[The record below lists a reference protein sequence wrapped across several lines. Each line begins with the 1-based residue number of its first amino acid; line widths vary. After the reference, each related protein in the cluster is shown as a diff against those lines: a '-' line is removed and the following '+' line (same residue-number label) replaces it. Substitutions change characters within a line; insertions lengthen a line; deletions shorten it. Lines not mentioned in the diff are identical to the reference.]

1 MWRTSSGQRKA
12 RIILCHKGV
21 AIDGQGYEGGSLF
34 PNSHYANSKHSEQTE
49 LRDLNVEAMKHTAR
63 QNGLVV
69 AGVST
74 DSSRQL
80 PPMERPGVQEM
91 LSAVREGRVGAVMMP
106 SLRHLGRELDAILPV
121 LAEFQKQKV
130 HVHAKDASAL
140 SLPLFP
146 KPPSK
151 GKGGDAR

>member
-1 MWRTSSGQRKA
+1 MDKDIKVAVYFRTATTPIEQKVW
-12 RIILCHKGV
+12 L
-21 AIDGQGYEGGSLF
+21 
-34 PNSHYANSKHSEQTE
+34 YASSKHSEQTE

-80 PPMERPGVQEM
+80 PSMERPGVQEM

-106 SLRHLGRELDAILPV
+106 SILAGISMRSSLCWPNFKSRRYTFTPKTPLR
-121 LAEFQKQKV
+121 
-130 HVHAKDASAL
+130 
-140 SLPLFP
+140 FP
-146 KPPSK
+146 FRCLQNRPQG
-151 GKGGDAR
+151 GKGATHGEFSVFRPPHVAVQP

>member
-1 MWRTSSGQRKA
+1 MDKDMKVAVYFRTATVPIEQKVW
-12 RIILCHKGV
+12 L
-21 AIDGQGYEGGSLF
+21 
-34 PNSHYANSKHSEQTE
+34 YASSKHSEQTE

-69 AGVST
+69 ARVST

-91 LSAVREGRVGAVMMP
+91 LSAVHEGRVGAVMMP
-106 SLRHLGRELDAILPV
+106 SLRHLGRELDALLPV
-121 LAEFQKQKV
+121 LSEFQKQKV

>member
-1 MWRTSSGQRKA
+1 MDKKNMKVAVYFRTATTPIEQKVW
-12 RIILCHKGV
+12 L
-21 AIDGQGYEGGSLF
+21 
-34 PNSHYANSKHSEQTE
+34 YASSKHSEQTE
-49 LRDLNVEAMKHTAR
+49 LRDLNVEAMRHTAQ

-91 LSAVREGRVGAVMMP
+91 LAAVHEGRVGAVMMP
-106 SLRHLGRELDAILPV
+106 SLRHLSRELGAILPV
-121 LAEFQKQKV
+121 LAEFLKQKV

>member
-1 MWRTSSGQRKA
+1 MDKNMKVAVYFRTATTPIEQKVW
-12 RIILCHKGV
+12 L
-21 AIDGQGYEGGSLF
+21 
-34 PNSHYANSKHSEQTE
+34 YASSKHSEQTE

-69 AGVST
+69 AGGST
-74 DSSRQL
+74 DTSRQL

-91 LSAVREGRVGAVMMP
+91 LAAVREGRVGAVMMS
-106 SLRHLGRELDAILPV
+106 SLHHLGRDFDEVLPV

-130 HVHAKDASAL
+130 HIHAKDASAL

-146 KPPSK
+146 KPPSRR
-151 GKGGDAR
+151 KGGDAR

>member
-1 MWRTSSGQRKA
+1 MDKDMKVAVYFRTATTPIEQKVW
-12 RIILCHKGV
+12 L
-21 AIDGQGYEGGSLF
+21 
-34 PNSHYANSKHSEQTE
+34 YASSKHSEQTE
-49 LRDLNVEAMKHTAR
+49 LRDLNVEAMKNTAR

-74 DSSRQL
+74 DTSRQL
-80 PPMERPGVQEM
+80 SPMERPGVQEM
-91 LSAVREGRVGAVMMP
+91 LAAVREGRVGAVMMP
-106 SLRHLGRELDAILPV
+106 SIRHLSRELGAILPV
-121 LAEFQKQKV
+121 LAEFLKQKV

>member
-1 MWRTSSGQRKA
+1 MDKKNMKVAVYFRTATTPIEQKVW
-12 RIILCHKGV
+12 L
-21 AIDGQGYEGGSLF
+21 
-34 PNSHYANSKHSEQTE
+34 YASSKHLGQTE

-69 AGVST
+69 AGIST

-80 PPMERPGVQEM
+80 PPMERPGVQKM
-91 LSAVREGRVGAVMMP
+91 LAAVREGRVGAVMMP
-106 SLRHLGRELDAILPV
+106 SLHHLGRDFDEVLPV

-130 HVHAKDASAL
+130 HIHAKDASAL

-146 KPPSK
+146 KPPSRR
-151 GKGGDAR
+151 KGGDAR

>member
-1 MWRTSSGQRKA
+1 MDKKNMKVAVYFRTATTPIEQKVW
-12 RIILCHKGV
+12 L
-21 AIDGQGYEGGSLF
+21 
-34 PNSHYANSKHSEQTE
+34 YASSKHSEQTE

-91 LSAVREGRVGAVMMP
+91 LAAVREGRAGAVMMP
-106 SLRHLGRELDAILPV
+106 SLHHLGRDFDEVLPV

-130 HVHAKDASAL
+130 HIHAKDASAL
-140 SLPLFP
+140 SLPLSP
-146 KPPSK
+146 KPSTRR
-151 GKGGDAR
+151 KGGDAR

>member
-1 MWRTSSGQRKA
+1 MDKKNMKVAVYFRTATVPIEQKVWLYASSK
-12 RIILCHKGV
+12 
-21 AIDGQGYEGGSLF
+21 S
-34 PNSHYANSKHSEQTE
+34 SEQTE
-49 LRDLNVEAMKHTAR
+49 WRDLSVEAMKHTAQ

-91 LSAVREGRVGAVMMP
+91 LAAVREGRVGAVMMP

-130 HVHAKDASAL
+130 HIHAKDASAL
-140 SLPLFP
+140 SLTLSP
-146 KPPSK
+146 KPSARR
-151 GKGGDAR
+151 KGGDAR

>member
-1 MWRTSSGQRKA
+1 MDKKNMKVAVYFRTATVPIEQKVWLYASSK
-12 RIILCHKGV
+12 
-21 AIDGQGYEGGSLF
+21 S
-34 PNSHYANSKHSEQTE
+34 SEQTE
-49 LRDLNVEAMKHTAR
+49 WRDLSVEAMKHTAR
-63 QNGLVV
+63 QKGLVV

-91 LSAVREGRVGAVMMP
+91 LAAVREGQVGAVMMP

-130 HVHAKDASAL
+130 HIHAKDASAL

>member
-1 MWRTSSGQRKA
+1 MDKKNMKVAVYFRTATVPIEQKVW
-12 RIILCHKGV
+12 L
-21 AIDGQGYEGGSLF
+21 
-34 PNSHYANSKHSEQTE
+34 YASSKHSEQTE
-49 LRDLNVEAMKHTAR
+49 LRDLSVEAMKHTAQ

-91 LSAVREGRVGAVMMP
+91 MAAVHEGRVGAVMMP
-106 SLRHLGRELDAILPV
+106 SLRHLSRELGAILPV

-130 HVHAKDASAL
+130 HIHAKDASAF
-140 SLPLFP
+140 SLPLSP
-146 KPPSK
+146 KPPSRE
-151 GKGGDAR
+151 KGGDAQ

>member
-1 MWRTSSGQRKA
+1 MDKNMKVAVYFRTATTPIEQKVW
-12 RIILCHKGV
+12 L
-21 AIDGQGYEGGSLF
+21 
-34 PNSHYANSKHSEQTE
+34 YASSKHSEQTE
-49 LRDLNVEAMKHTAR
+49 LRDLNVEAMKHTAQ

-74 DSSRQL
+74 DTSRQL

-91 LSAVREGRVGAVMMP
+91 LSAVREGKAGAVMMP
-106 SLRHLGRELDAILPV
+106 SLHLGRDFDAILPV

-130 HVHAKDASAL
+130 HIHAKDASAL

-146 KPPSK
+146 KPPSRR
-151 GKGGDAR
+151 KGGDAR

>member
-1 MWRTSSGQRKA
+1 MDKKNMRVAVYFRTATTPIEQKVWLYASSK
-12 RIILCHKGV
+12 
-21 AIDGQGYEGGSLF
+21 S
-34 PNSHYANSKHSEQTE
+34 SEQAE
-49 LRDLNVEAMKHTAR
+49 WRDLSVEAMKHTAR

-106 SLRHLGRELDAILPV
+106 SLRHLSRDFDAILPV
-121 LAEFQKQKV
+121 LAEFQKKKV
-130 HVHAKDASAL
+130 HIHAKDASAF
-140 SLPLFP
+140 SLPLSP
-146 KPPSK
+146 KPPSRE
-151 GKGGDAR
+151 KGGDAR

>member
-1 MWRTSSGQRKA
+1 MDKKNMKVAVYFRTATVPIEQNVWLYASSK
-12 RIILCHKGV
+12 
-21 AIDGQGYEGGSLF
+21 S
-34 PNSHYANSKHSEQTE
+34 SEQAE
-49 LRDLNVEAMKHTAR
+49 WRDLSVEAMKHTAQ

-91 LSAVREGRVGAVMMP
+91 LAAVHEGRCGCGDAQPP
-106 SLRHLGRELDAILPV
+106 SSWPRARCAPPWLS
-121 LAEFQKQKV
+121 EFQKQKV

>member
-1 MWRTSSGQRKA
+1 MDKKNMKVAVYFRTATVPIEQKVWLYASSK
-12 RIILCHKGV
+12 
-21 AIDGQGYEGGSLF
+21 S
-34 PNSHYANSKHSEQTE
+34 SEQAE
-49 LRDLNVEAMKHTAR
+49 WRDLSVEAMKHTAR

-91 LSAVREGRVGAVMMP
+91 LAAVMMP

-130 HVHAKDASAL
+130 HIHAKDASAL